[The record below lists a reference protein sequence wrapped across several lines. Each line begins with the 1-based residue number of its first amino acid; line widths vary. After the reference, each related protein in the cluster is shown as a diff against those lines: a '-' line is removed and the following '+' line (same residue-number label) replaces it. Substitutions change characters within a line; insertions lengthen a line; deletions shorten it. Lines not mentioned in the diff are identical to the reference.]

1 MSQRINEADF
11 HAFIDG
17 ELDELSTR
25 RIGVAI
31 DAEPVLRQRA
41 ELYRGDRDM
50 LRRAYAPLVEEEL
63 PDSLVRFVKEHAA
76 VRELV
81 WSRPVVV
88 GALRRPAWQ
97 WAAGAGFAAAA
108 ALLLAVSWGQP
119 SDRLLAEAIA
129 VRDGDVAAEREVVT
143 TTAALARD
151 ALGTHILPASVGVPD
166 LSQEGYTLAETGI
179 YPEGKTGHAVQLDYR
194 NGQGQRLTVYLRQP
208 TGTERYE
215 ILPDKNGDHVCIWE
229 TQSISAVMVGQMSTE
244 QMLRVAQ
251 KAYHALDL

>member
-25 RIGVAI
+25 RIGIAI
-31 DAEPVLRQRA
+31 DAETDLRNRA
-41 ELYRGDRDM
+41 ELYRGDLDM
-50 LRRAYAPLVEEEL
+50 LRRAYSPLVEEQL
-63 PDSLVRFVKEHAA
+63 PESLVRFVKERST
-76 VRELV
+76 VREPI
-81 WSRPVVV
+81 WSRPVAV

-119 SDRLLAEAIA
+119 GDRLLSEAIA
-129 VRDGDVAAEREVVT
+129 VRDGDVTAEREVMAT
-143 TTAALARD
+143 TQTLSRD
-151 ALGTHILPASVGVPD
+151 ALGAHILPASVDIPD
-166 LSQEGYTLAETGI
+166 LRPEGYALTEAGI
-179 YPEGKTGHAVQLDYR
+179 YADGSSGHAVQLDYR

-208 TGTERYE
+208 TGAERYE